1 MFQNL
6 KFGALLE
13 LDDNQF
19 IPYSARFVMGGTGI
33 PYGEMLRGYVD
44 NGIGPKKINSG
55 YLSSDGGKIMV
66 KYSMEL
72 RYKFSDSP
80 TIYGLIFGDAGNVW
94 EDFESVDVFNLKR
107 AVGIGVR
114 IHMPMLG
121 MLGYDVG
128 YGFDSIYNDSNTP
141 SGWEH
146 HLLFGMPMN

>member
-1 MFQNL
+1 
-6 KFGALLE
+6 
-13 LDDNQF
+13 
-19 IPYSARFVMGGTGI
+19 
-33 PYGEMLRGYVD
+33 
-44 NGIGPKKINSG
+44 
-55 YLSSDGGKIMV
+55 MV

-94 EDFESVDVFNLKR
+94 EDFESVDIFNLKR